1 MEIQRMD
8 YRFTIILFIMM
19 TLLALFGGPAHS
31 RNEYLNEYGARCG
44 DFETRVEAEDR
55 NGKYNHYNNTNNYRN
70 DDDNYRLSFTY
81 RKYLGT
87 DCKTSKEN
95 VQIKQQLELM
105 KMCGRVNSNPSLAYN
120 ENFRLLVTKCRG
132 VTPARD
138 NTRPENAKSLWDD
151 MKDEYK
157 KENPEIN
164 LMGDKFIKSKK
175 TKLDKRGLKMPPKEV
190 MILPLPKPTTG
201 VDNEEWNK
209 IK

>member
-1 MEIQRMD
+1 MEILRMD
-8 YRFTIILFIMM
+8 YRFTAILILALTM
-19 TLLALFGGPAHS
+19 LALFVDPAYH

-55 NGKYNHYNNTNNYRN
+55 NGKYSHYNDNNNYRN

-87 DCKTSKEN
+87 DCKTTKEN
-95 VQIKQQLELM
+95 VAIKQQLELM
-105 KMCGRVNSNPSLAYN
+105 KMCGRVNSNPSLALN
-120 ENFRLLVTKCRG
+120 SNFDLLVSKCRG
-132 VTPARD
+132 VTPAQD

-157 KENPEIN
+157 KENPDVN

-175 TKLDKRGLKMPPKEV
+175 SKFKIPPKDY
-190 MILPLPKPTTG
+190 ILPKPKP
-201 VDNEEWNK
+201 K
-209 IK
+209 IDE

>member
-1 MEIQRMD
+1 
-8 YRFTIILFIMM
+8 
-19 TLLALFGGPAHS
+19 
-31 RNEYLNEYGARCG
+31 
-44 DFETRVEAEDR
+44 
-55 NGKYNHYNNTNNYRN
+55 
-70 DDDNYRLSFTY
+70 
-81 RKYLGT
+81 
-87 DCKTSKEN
+87 
-95 VQIKQQLELM
+95 
-105 KMCGRVNSNPSLAYN
+105 MCGRVNSNPSLALN
-120 ENFRLLVTKCRG
+120 SNFDLLVFKCRG

-157 KENPEIN
+157 KENPDVN

-175 TKLDKRGLKMPPKEV
+175 SKLKIPPKEV